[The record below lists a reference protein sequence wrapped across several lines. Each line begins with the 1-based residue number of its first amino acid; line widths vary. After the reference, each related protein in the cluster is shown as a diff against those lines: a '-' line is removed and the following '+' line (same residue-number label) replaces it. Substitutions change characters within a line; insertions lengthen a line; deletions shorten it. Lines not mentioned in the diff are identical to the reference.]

1 MANRKD
7 RIEMRRLIVSEMVTL
22 DGYFAGPNGEIDWF
36 FWNEEMANYSADL
49 LSRVDTILF
58 GRVTYELMADYWPS
72 ASMTAEE
79 PIIIDKMN
87 NLPKIVFSKTLEK
100 AEWENTK
107 LVEEINKDDILKMKQ
122 QPGKD
127 IVIYGSGSI
136 VSALTQLGLI
146 DEYRILVNPI
156 ILGSGKL
163 LFKNLT
169 ERVNLKLVQTK
180 TFKSSV
186 ILLHYSVIRN
196 GEQ

>member
-1 MANRKD
+1 
-7 RIEMRRLIVSEMVTL
+7 MRRLIVSEMVTL
-22 DGYFAGPNGEIDWF
+22 DGYFSGPNGEIDWF

-72 ASMTAEE
+72 ASVTAEG

-87 NLPKIVFSKTLEK
+87 NLPKIVFSRTLEK

-107 LVEEINKDDILKMKQ
+107 LVKEINKDDILKMKQ
-122 QPGKD
+122 QPGED

-156 ILGSGKL
+156 ILGNGKL

-186 ILLHYSVIRN
+186 ILLHYKVNSL
-196 GEQ
+196 